1 MDDTSCKD
9 DEGNDDKESRGSK
22 LKRKRGLEE
31 NEADTENVDTADP
44 DRDDCTVEGEEEN
57 THLMNVSVAQVETV
71 LEVTEV
77 DSDRDDDTAEEHD
90 SGNIRLNCFPF
101 S

>member
-1 MDDTSCKD
+1 
-9 DEGNDDKESRGSK
+9 
-22 LKRKRGLEE
+22 
-31 NEADTENVDTADP
+31 
-44 DRDDCTVEGEEEN
+44 
-57 THLMNVSVAQVETV
+57 MNVSVAQVETV

>member
-31 NEADTENVDTADP
+31 NEAKLIQRMSTQQIPTEM
-44 DRDDCTVEGEEEN
+44 TV
-57 THLMNVSVAQVETV
+57 
-71 LEVTEV
+71 
-77 DSDRDDDTAEEHD
+77 R
-90 SGNIRLNCFPF
+90 
-101 S
+101 